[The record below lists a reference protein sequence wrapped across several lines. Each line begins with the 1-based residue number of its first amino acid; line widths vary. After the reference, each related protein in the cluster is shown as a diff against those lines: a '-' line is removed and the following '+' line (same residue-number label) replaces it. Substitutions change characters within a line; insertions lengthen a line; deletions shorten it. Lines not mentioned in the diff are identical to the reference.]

1 VLRIQHKDFSE
12 LWPHSLPA
20 LFVSGQIATPPA
32 GPNPSYT
39 NKSSCYLGIGRPC
52 QREKPAMTS
61 VSQAQVPDG
70 PAVQTLRS
78 KSGWIVTLGVVYVI
92 AGLIALSS
100 VVFATKVTVFVV
112 GIMMLISGVAEV
124 INAFQ
129 FKSWGKFLVWLL
141 LGLLYIVAGLLTFE
155 NPLLAA
161 TILTLLLGVSLV
173 FSGVARIV
181 LAFSMREGMSWTSVV
196 LSGVVTLLL
205 GLIILA
211 HWPVSSLFVLGM
223 LLGID
228 LLIIGIGWIFVG
240 FGLKSRA

>member
-1 VLRIQHKDFSE
+1 
-12 LWPHSLPA
+12 
-20 LFVSGQIATPPA
+20 
-32 GPNPSYT
+32 
-39 NKSSCYLGIGRPC
+39 
-52 QREKPAMTS
+52 MTS
-61 VSQAQVPDG
+61 FSQTQMPDH
-70 PAVQTLRS
+70 PAVQPLRS
-78 KSGWIVTLGVVYVI
+78 KSGWIVALGVVYVI

-100 VVFATKVTVFVV
+100 VVFATRVTVFVV
-112 GIMMLISGVAEV
+112 GIMMLVAGVAEV

-161 TILTLLLGVSLV
+161 TVLTLLLGVSLV
-173 FSGVARIV
+173 ISGVTRII

-205 GLIILA
+205 GLIILV
-211 HWPVSSLFVLGM
+211 HWPVSSLFVLGV

>member
-1 VLRIQHKDFSE
+1 
-12 LWPHSLPA
+12 
-20 LFVSGQIATPPA
+20 
-32 GPNPSYT
+32 
-39 NKSSCYLGIGRPC
+39 
-52 QREKPAMTS
+52 MTS
-61 VSQAQVPDG
+61 TSQAQM
-70 PAVQTLRS
+70 PAAQPLRS
-78 KSGWIVTLGVVYVI
+78 KSGWIVALGVVYVI

-100 VVFATKVTVFVV
+100 VVFATRVTVFVV

-124 INAFQ
+124 VNAFQ
-129 FKSWGKFLVWLL
+129 FKSWGKFLIWLL
-141 LGLLYIVAGLLTFE
+141 LGALYIVAGLVTFE

-161 TILTLLLGVSLV
+161 TVLTLLLGAALV
-173 FSGVARIV
+173 VSGVMRII
-181 LAFSMREGMSWTSVV
+181 LALSMREGMSWTSVV

-211 HWPVSSLFVLGM
+211 HWPVSSLFVLGT